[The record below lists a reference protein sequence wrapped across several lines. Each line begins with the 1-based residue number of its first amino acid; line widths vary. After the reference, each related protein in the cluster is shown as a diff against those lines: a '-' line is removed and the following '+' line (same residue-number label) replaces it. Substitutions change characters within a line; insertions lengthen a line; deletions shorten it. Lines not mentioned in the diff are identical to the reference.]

1 MTPSMENTMGLL
13 QLMYPIIRKSSPS
26 LHSHLVKSELGTIF
40 ALPWLITWFGHVLP
54 NYSDVVRLYDFFL
67 AGPPLMPVYLAAAIV
82 LHREK
87 EILETG
93 RKLSEVDDKKLFLDP
108 EMSALHGLLSSIPV
122 NLPFESLLVS
132 CQKLYEK
139 FPPYSIEKEA
149 ANDIK
154 KQHQERV
161 RGREIVSRKPNVGYK
176 QLFTKIVIYSAPVL
190 IGVLVWRVIQS

>member
-1 MTPSMENTMGLL
+1 
-13 QLMYPIIRKSSPS
+13 
-26 LHSHLVKSELGTIF
+26 
-40 ALPWLITWFGHVLP
+40 
-54 NYSDVVRLYDFFL
+54 
-67 AGPPLMPVYLAAAIV
+67 
-82 LHREK
+82 
-87 EILETG
+87 
-93 RKLSEVDDKKLFLDP
+93 
-108 EMSALHGLLSSIPV
+108 MSALHGLLSSIPV

-161 RGREIVSRKPNVGYK
+161 RGREIVSRKPNVSYK